1 MLFRYRTESFDSLA
15 GDHLVIRDTVTGN
28 NVELT
33 RVQADSILARLKG
46 GLFDGEFPHAVY
58 TVDGKVVNIQHYQDS
73 KNHSL
78 NIDINDL
85 QAIIRNDVGVIN
97 TGRSILYKGI
107 M

>member
-1 MLFRYRTESFDSLA
+1 MLFRYRTERFCGTS
-15 GDHLVIRDTVTGN
+15 GDCLVIRDTITGN

-33 RVQADSILARLKG
+33 RLQADSILARLKG
-46 GLFDGEFPHAVY
+46 GVLDGKFPHAMY
-58 TVDGKVVNIQHYQDS
+58 SINGEVVCIQHYKDS

-85 QAIIRNDVGVIN
+85 QVITRNDVGVIN
-97 TGRSILYKGI
+97 TGRSVSYKGI

>member
-1 MLFRYRTESFDSLA
+1 MLFRYRTECFNGTS
-15 GDHLVIRDTVTGN
+15 GDCLVIRDTMTGD

-46 GLFDGEFPHAVY
+46 WVLNGEFPHAVY
-58 TVDGKVVNIQHYQDS
+58 TVNGKVVTIQHCQDS

-85 QAIIRNDVGVIN
+85 QVIVRNNVGVIN
-97 TGRSILYKGI
+97 
-107 M
+107 